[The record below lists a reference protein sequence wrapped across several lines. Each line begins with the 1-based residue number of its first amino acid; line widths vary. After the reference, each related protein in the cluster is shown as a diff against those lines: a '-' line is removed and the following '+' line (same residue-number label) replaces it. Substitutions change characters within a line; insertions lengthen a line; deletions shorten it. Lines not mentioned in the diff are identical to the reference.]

1 MGRRARQRAADST
14 PTAQP
19 RLRGEAAN
27 EVTRTELQPLAPGER
42 PTALVVATAVALL
55 MAAGNL
61 IAAVAGATPDSR
73 NAAQYTVVTTAL
85 LLGAAIGMW
94 QARYWGVLG
103 FEAILGFQIIVLA
116 LALIRV
122 EKWWVA
128 LIVIG
133 VIALLG
139 WLFWKLVRVMA
150 RLQMPERR

>member
-1 MGRRARQRAADST
+1 MGRRSRQRAAA
-14 PTAQP
+14 PQP

-27 EVTRTELQPLAPGER
+27 EAARADLQPLAPGER
-42 PTALVVATAVALL
+42 PRALTIGATVALL
-55 MAAGNL
+55 MAAANL
-61 IAAVAGATPDSR
+61 IAAVAGATPDQR
-73 NAAQYTVVTTAL
+73 NAASYTVVTTVL

-94 QARYWGVLG
+94 RARYWGVLG

-128 LIVIG
+128 LIVVG
-133 VIALLG
+133 VIVLLG

-150 RLQMPERR
+150 RLQMPQRP

>member
-1 MGRRARQRAADST
+1 LGRRSRQRAAT
-14 PTAQP
+14 PTP

-27 EVTRTELQPLAPGER
+27 EAARASLPPLEPGER
-42 PTALVVATAVALL
+42 PAALKIATAVAVL

-61 IAAVAGATPDSR
+61 IAAVAGATPDMK
-73 NAAQYTVVTTAL
+73 NAAGYTVVTTAL
-85 LLGAAIGMW
+85 LLGAAAGMW
-94 QARYWGVLG
+94 RARYWGVLG

-122 EKWWVA
+122 EQWWVA
-128 LIVIG
+128 LIVVAVIG
-133 VIALLG
+133 ALG

>member
-1 MGRRARQRAADST
+1 
-14 PTAQP
+14 
-19 RLRGEAAN
+19 
-27 EVTRTELQPLAPGER
+27 V
-42 PTALVVATAVALL
+42 ALTVATAVALL
-55 MAAGNL
+55 MAAANL
-61 IAAVAGATPDSR
+61 IAAVAGATPDAR
-73 NAAQYTVVTTAL
+73 NAANYTVVTTAL

-94 QARYWGVLG
+94 RARYWGVLG

-128 LIVIG
+128 LIVVG

>member
-1 MGRRARQRAADST
+1 LGRRARQRAAE
-14 PTAQP
+14 P

-27 EVTRTELQPLAPGER
+27 AAARTQLQPLAPGER
-42 PTALVVATAVALL
+42 PVALTVATAVALL
-55 MAAGNL
+55 MAAANL
-61 IAAVAGATPDSR
+61 IAAVAGATPDAK
-73 NAAQYTVVTTAL
+73 NAANYTVVTTAL
-85 LLGAAIGMW
+85 LLGAALGMW
-94 QARYWGVLG
+94 RARYWGVLG

-128 LIVIG
+128 LIVVG

>member
-1 MGRRARQRAADST
+1 LGRRSRQRAAT
-14 PTAQP
+14 EP

-27 EVTRTELQPLAPGER
+27 EATRAELKPLAPGER
-42 PTALVVATAVALL
+42 PPALVVASAIALL
-55 MAAGNL
+55 MALANV
-61 IAAVAGATPDSR
+61 IAAIAGAAPDTK
-73 NAAQYTVVTTAL
+73 NATQYTVVTTVL

-94 QARYWGVLG
+94 RARYWGVLG

-122 EKWWVA
+122 EKWWVG
-128 LIVIG
+128 LIVVA
-133 VIALLG
+133 VIAALG

>member
-1 MGRRARQRAADST
+1 LGRRARQRAAEGA
-14 PTAQP
+14 PPP
-19 RLRGEAAN
+19 RQRGGAAN
-27 EVTRTELQPLAPGER
+27 QATRAELKPLAPGER

-61 IAAVAGATPDSR
+61 IAAAAGATPDSN

-85 LLGAAIGMW
+85 LIGAAIGMW
-94 QARYWGVLG
+94 RARYWGVLG

>member
-1 MGRRARQRAADST
+1 MGRRARQRAAEGA
-14 PTAQP
+14 PAAQP

-27 EVTRTELQPLAPGER
+27 EATRAELRPLAPGER
-42 PTALVVATAVALL
+42 PPALVVATAIALL

-61 IAAVAGATPDSR
+61 IAAVAGATPDAN

-150 RLQMPERR
+150 RLQLPERR

>member
-1 MGRRARQRAADST
+1 
-14 PTAQP
+14 
-19 RLRGEAAN
+19 
-27 EVTRTELQPLAPGER
+27 
-42 PTALVVATAVALL
+42 

-61 IAAVAGATPDSR
+61 IAAVAGATPDSN
-73 NAAQYTVVTTAL
+73 NAANYTVVTTAL

-94 QARYWGVLG
+94 RARYWGVLG

-150 RLQMPERR
+150 RLQLPERR

>member
-1 MGRRARQRAADST
+1 M
-14 PTAQP
+14 
-19 RLRGEAAN
+19 RGEAAN
-27 EVTRTELQPLAPGER
+27 EAARAELRPLAPGER
-42 PTALVVATAVALL
+42 PRALVIATGVALV

-61 IAAVAGATPDSR
+61 IAAVAGATPDSN

-150 RLQMPERR
+150 RLQLPERR